1 MPYTPSNTPQM
12 VSADGKALADW
23 LSNELQ
29 AIASSQVSNVTSL
42 PLMPLFVAPRKP
54 RAGLVVYADGVKW
67 NPGSGEGVY
76 AFSVAGTWV
85 KL

>member
-1 MPYTPSNTPQM
+1 MPYIPSSLPSVSTP
-12 VSADGKALADW
+12 DGQALASY

-29 AIASSQVSNVTSL
+29 ALASSLVSNVVSL
-42 PLMPLFVAPRKP
+42 PLSPVFVAPAKP

-76 AFSVAGTWV
+76 AFSIAGTWV